1 MAREPSTVVVCRRRA
16 IGGPVG
22 TIIQD
27 LWRHSLTR
35 RQALISLAGVLTGSP
50 LLGGQLDP
58 RPFKDHRRA
67 PGLDEM
73 LDAFDFEPVCYANM
87 PLAQYDYMAHGSD
100 SEFTLRRNRD
110 AFQWVDLVDHPGT
123 SPDSVNTATDV
134 LGIKM
139 QYPLLI
145 APSTRQ
151 RDLHPDGDSGMYQG
165 ATEAGTPMI
174 VAAGSSIPIQ
184 KIATS
189 ANGPRWSQMYPL
201 QNLDASRDQIE
212 LFQAN
217 GARAIVVTADQQT
230 SRYERDLHDR
240 HLGGNPRAIVSDESV
255 PSPPGATRGPARY

>member
-1 MAREPSTVVVCRRRA
+1 MSAPRDWRT
-16 IGGPVG
+16 GG
-22 TIIQD
+22 D
-27 LWRHSLTR
+27 DHSR
-35 RQALISLAGVLTGSP
+35 SLAAQPDAPPGTYQPGRRSDRLATPGRPARPAPVQRSP
-50 LLGGQLDP
+50 PG
-58 RPFKDHRRA
+58 

-73 LDAFDFEPVCYANM
+73 LDAFDFEPICYANM

-110 AFQWVDLVDHPGT
+110 AFQWVELVDRPGT

-139 QYPLLI
+139 QYPILI

-151 RDLHPDGDSGMYQG
+151 RDVHPDGDSGMYQG
-165 ATEAGTPMI
+165 ATAAGTPMI